1 MTEIATSIE
10 WSDQLE
16 HYFASTGEKCY
27 ALNWCHH
34 RAAVRYSRLKNY
46 TDLPVIIL
54 GVLNGSISVGSS
66 SLFNDPKVASVGVGA
81 IALLIAILSTISSY
95 FKWAQRAEAHRI
107 GSLHYAKIYRFV
119 AIQMGLPRAERMSP
133 SDLLRHMK
141 DNFDRLAEV
150 SPLLPSEVIA
160 EFKSKFD
167 KPKYKHI
174 SKPEATNGLEAIEVN
189 HPHESPPISPI
200 PTQLPRVA
208 SAESQFYELP
218 QRPPIRPTPRPSL
231 RSELSHSAPEVAAVS
246 LNANAFQ
253 PQTASRNETVE

>member
-66 SLFNDPKVASVGVGA
+66 SLFNDPKMASVGVGA
-81 IALLIAILSTISSY
+81 IALLTAILSTISSY

-119 AIQMGLPRAERMSP
+119 AIQMGLPRTERMSP

-141 DNFDRLAEV
+141 DNFDRLAEIC
-150 SPLLPSEVIA
+150 PILPSEVIA
-160 EFKSKFD
+160 EFKNKFD
-167 KPKYKHI
+167 TPEYKELAKP
-174 SKPEATNGLEAIEVN
+174 SECNGLEAIEVY
-189 HPHESPPISPI
+189 HPHVSPPISPI
-200 PTQLPRVA
+200 PTQLPRAV
-208 SAESQFYELP
+208 SSESQFYELP
-218 QRPPIRPTPRPSL
+218 QRPPVRPTPRPSL
-231 RSELSHSAPEVAAVS
+231 RSELGHSAPEVAAIT
-246 LNANAFQ
+246 LNTNAVQ
-253 PQTASRNETVE
+253 A